1 MKKSSIIIT
10 ISIIVIILIIATF
23 YYTKTEKN
31 KKLLTSVQ
39 DKIIFFYG
47 EGCPH
52 CLNVEKFVQD
62 NNVESKVQFD
72 KKEVWGDKQN
82 AYLMTLVATK
92 KCNLPEN
99 ELGVPFLWYGPD
111 SKCFLGDQSIIDF
124 FKQKIGI

>member
-10 ISIIVIILIIATF
+10 ISVIVIILVIANF
-23 YYTKTEKN
+23 YYTKMQN
-31 KKLLTSVQ
+31 DKKLLASIQ

-52 CLNVEKFVQD
+52 CANVEKFFQD
-62 NNVESKVQFD
+62 NSVESKVQFE
-72 KKEVWGDKQN
+72 KREVWGDKQN
-82 AYLMTLVATK
+82 TYLMTLIATK

-99 ELGVPFLWYGPD
+99 ELGVPFLWNGSD
-111 SKCFLGDQSIIDF
+111 SKCLLGDQPIIDF